1 MKLYAFLYLLAFCF
15 LSQNMSYAS
24 EPKLT
29 KAKKPAWLRVSDKQA
44 ELPNL
49 EDISDGYYYEKVEY
63 QVNLAN
69 QTRFYGTVKTIVENA
84 GTENAGQINIF
95 FDPQYQTLTL
105 HELYIVREGKQMD
118 RLDLNKFKLMASETE
133 LSRSIYNGTYSAY
146 LLLEDLRKDD
156 KIVMSYSLKGF
167 NPVFGNKFFDTYFL
181 QSYEPIGALHVNYIV
196 PKDRQLRFKSFV
208 GAPQASQQDLGNST
222 SYYWDIAGTEKV
234 DYEFYTPLWHSTRQR
249 IECSEFKGW
258 MDVAKWAADVNP
270 IPELKHGGELQQ
282 FVEKLWEN
290 ANDDSTEY
298 LKLVADFVQNEIR
311 YMGVEVGEYSHR
323 ANTPENV
330 FRQRYGDCKDK
341 SVLMGAMLKSKD
353 IESTLVLVNSYEEYG
368 LKDYLPSPSAFNH
381 VVLYVSIDERGQYI
395 DPTIPNQGGN
405 IRNRYFPFYGKVLWA
420 KKGEKL
426 RDTEHIVAGNTRVE
440 ERFYLQKDGSAQLD
454 VSTIYIG
461 TDADN
466 IRSYFKQTAKN
477 QIEKSYVQYYQG
489 LYKQL
494 TKRSALTFEDDLLNN
509 IFYVEEYYDI
519 KSFPETDAF
528 SNRRAISLY
537 STNLSNY
544 LPDVTDMRIG
554 PIALQYPLSLEHDI
568 YVINPEGIAVPP
580 LRESSFLNRDSYYFG
595 KTITTQQDTLK
606 IAYRLGAHDTYV
618 KVADVNQ
625 YIADFANK
633 HELFSLAVYLDN
645 DGFVVGS
652 TTQGKNNFWAMA
664 GFVGLLALFT
674 ILVMKFYNPQGATSL
689 IPMYDELQYDRI
701 GGWLIVL
708 LIVLVATLFRTFFVG
723 MVQLF
728 FKEDVWSALQYNIG
742 VPPFLYVMLII
753 LEFVSNTGIIF
764 LCGYCVYL
772 MLKRRDIFPQTLFFL
787 LMFQLVFVVLD
798 TILAAIIFKQS
809 SNVYD
814 GISESFRAIIFALIW
829 SLYIFNSTR
838 VKGTFL
844 VASTP
849 QASEEIYYTEIPSS
863 VLPEIPTSIRK
874 EDSHN
879 ES

>member
-1 MKLYAFLYLLAFCF
+1 
-15 LSQNMSYAS
+15 MSYAA
-24 EPKLT
+24 EPTLT
-29 KAKKPAWLRVSDKQA
+29 KAKKPAWLRVSEKQV
-44 ELPNL
+44 EHPNL
-49 EDISDGYYYEKVEY
+49 EDISDGYYYEQVEY
-63 QVNLAN
+63 QVNLAD
-69 QTRFYGTVKTIVENA
+69 QTRFYRTVKAIVENA

-95 FDPQYQTLTL
+95 FEPQYQTLTL

-118 RLDLNKFKLMASETE
+118 RLDLRKFKLMASETE
-133 LSRSIYNGTYSAY
+133 LSRSIYNGTYLAY

-167 NPVFGNKFFDTYFL
+167 NPVFGDKFFDTYFL

-196 PKDRQLRFKSFV
+196 PKDRKLRFKCFV
-208 GAPQASQQDLGNST
+208 GAPQASQQDLGSST

-258 MDVAKWAADVNP
+258 MDVAQWAAEVNP
-270 IPELKHGGELQQ
+270 IPELKRGGELQQ
-282 FVEKLWEN
+282 FVEKLWKE
-290 ANDDSTEY
+290 ANGDPTEY
-298 LKLVADFVQNEIR
+298 LKMVADFVQNEIR

-323 ANTPENV
+323 ANKPENV

-341 SVLMGAMLKSKD
+341 SVLIGAMLKSKG
-353 IESTLVLVNSYEEYG
+353 IESTLVLLNSYEEYG
-368 LKDYLPSPSAFNH
+368 LNEYLPSPSAFNH
-381 VVLYVSIDERGQYI
+381 VVLYVSIDGRGQYI

-405 IRNRYFPFYGKVLWA
+405 IADRYFPFYGKVLWA

-426 RDTEHIVAGNTRVE
+426 RDTERIVAGNTRLE
-440 ERFYLQKDGSAQLD
+440 ERFYLQKDGSARLD
-454 VSTIYIG
+454 VSTIYTG
-461 TDADN
+461 ADADN

-494 TKRSALTFEDDLLNN
+494 TKRSALIFEDDLPNN
-509 IFYVEEYYDI
+509 IFYLKEEYDI
-519 KSFPETDAF
+519 KSFPETDAL

-544 LPDVTDMRIG
+544 LPDVTDMRVG

-568 YVINPEGIAVPP
+568 YVINPEGVAVPP

-606 IAYRLGAHDTYV
+606 IAYRLGSHDTYV
-618 KVADVNQ
+618 KVANVNE
-625 YIADFANK
+625 YVADFANK

-645 DGFVVGS
+645 DGFVIGS

-664 GFVGLLALFT
+664 AFVGLLALFT
-674 ILVMKFYNPQGATSL
+674 FLIMKFYNPQGATSL
-689 IPMYDELQYDRI
+689 ITVYDEIQYDRI

-708 LIVLVATLFRTFFVG
+708 LLSLTATMFRTFFVG

-728 FKEDVWSALQYNIG
+728 FKQDVWSALQYDIG
-742 VPPFLYVMLII
+742 ISSFLYAILIC
-753 LEFVSNTGIIF
+753 LEFVGNTGIIF
-764 LCGYCVYL
+764 LSGYCVFL

-787 LMFQLVFVVLD
+787 LMFQLVFVISD
-798 TILAAIIFKQS
+798 AILATVIFKQS
-809 SNVYD
+809 LHVYN
-814 GISESFRAIIFALIW
+814 GVSEIFRAIIFALIW

-838 VKGTFL
+838 VKGTFV
-844 VASTP
+844 VASKP
-849 QASEEIYYTEIPSS
+849 QGPEETLYTEIPSS
-863 VLPEIPTSIRK
+863 VLPEIPTAIHQK
-874 EDSHN
+874 DGN
-879 ES
+879 EES

>member
-1 MKLYAFLYLLAFCF
+1 MKLYTFFCLVLICF
-15 LSQNMSYAS
+15 LSQNMGYAG
-24 EPKLT
+24 EPKLV
-29 KAKKPAWLRVSDKQA
+29 KAKKPTWLRGSDKQV

-49 EDISDGYYYEKVEY
+49 EDISDGYYYEEVEY
-63 QVNLAN
+63 QVNLAQ
-69 QTRFYGTVKTIVENA
+69 QTRFYRTVKTLIENA

-95 FDPQYQTLTL
+95 FEPQYQTLTL
-105 HELYIVREGKQMD
+105 HELYIVREGRQLD
-118 RLDLNKFKLMASETE
+118 RLDLSKFKLMASETE

-167 NPVFGNKFFDTYFL
+167 NPVFGDKFFDTYFL
-181 QSYEPIGALHVNYIV
+181 QSYEPVGALHVNYIV
-196 PKDRQLRFKSFV
+196 PKDRKLKFKSFV
-208 GAPQASQQDLGNST
+208 GAPQASQQDLGSSI

-258 MDVAKWAADVNP
+258 MDVAKWAAEVNP
-270 IPELKHGGELQQ
+270 IPELKHRGELQQ
-282 FVEKLWEN
+282 FVEKLWEKAN
-290 ANDDSTEY
+290 ADPTEY
-298 LKLVADFVQNEIR
+298 LKMVADFVQNEIR

-341 SVLMGAMLKSKD
+341 SVLMGAMLKSKE

-368 LKDYLPSPSAFNH
+368 LKEYLPSPSAFNH
-381 VVLYVSIDERGQYI
+381 VVLYVSMDGRGQYI

-405 IRNRYFPFYGKVLWA
+405 IRDRYFPFYGKVLWA

-426 RDTEHIVAGNTRVE
+426 RDTERIVAGNTRVE

-454 VSTIYIG
+454 VSTIYTG
-461 TDADN
+461 ADADN

-489 LYKQL
+489 VYKQL
-494 TKRSALTFEDDLLNN
+494 TKRSALTFDDDLSNN
-509 IFYVEEYYDI
+509 LFYVKEHYDI

-528 SNRRAISLY
+528 SNRRSISLY
-537 STNLSNY
+537 SANLSNY
-544 LPDVTDMRIG
+544 LPDVTEMRVG

-568 YVINPEGIAVPP
+568 YVVNPKGVAVPP
-580 LRESSFLNRDSYYFG
+580 FRESSFLNRDSYYFG
-595 KTITTQQDTLK
+595 KTITSQQDTLK
-606 IAYRLGAHDTYV
+606 IAYRLGSHDTYV

-625 YIADFANK
+625 YVADFANK

-652 TTQGKNNFWAMA
+652 VTQGKSNFWAIA
-664 GFVGLLALFT
+664 AFVGLLALFT
-674 ILVMKFYNPQGATSL
+674 ILVMKFYNSQEATSL
-689 IPMYDELQYDRI
+689 ITMYDEVHYDRI
-701 GGWLIVL
+701 GGWLIIL
-708 LIVLVATLFRTFFVG
+708 LISLIATLFRTFFLG
-723 MVQLF
+723 MVDLF
-728 FKEDVWSALQYNIG
+728 FKQDVWAALQYDIG
-742 VPPFLYVMLII
+742 VPPFLYAMFIL
-753 LEFVSNTGIIF
+753 LEFVGNTGIIF

-787 LMFQLVFVVLD
+787 LMFQLVFVILD
-798 TILAAIIFKQS
+798 TIVAVVIFKQS
-809 SNVYD
+809 LEVYV
-814 GISESFRAIIFALIW
+814 GMSEIFRAIIFALIW

-844 VASTP
+844 VASNP
-849 QASEEIYYTEIPSS
+849 QAPEETLYTELPSS
-863 VLPEIPTSIRK
+863 VLPEIPTATHMEDGNK
-874 EDSHN
+874 ES
-879 ES
+879 

>member
-1 MKLYAFLYLLAFCF
+1 MKLYTFLYLLAFCF
-15 LSQNMSYAS
+15 LSQNVSYAA

-29 KAKKPAWLRVSDKQA
+29 KTKKPAWLRVSDKQA

-49 EDISDGYYYEKVEY
+49 EDISDGYYYEEVEY
-63 QVNLAN
+63 QVNLVD
-69 QTRFYGTVKTIVENA
+69 QTRFYRTVKTIIENA
-84 GTENAGQINIF
+84 GTENAGQINISF
-95 FDPQYQTLTL
+95 EPQYQTLTL
-105 HELYIVREGKQMD
+105 HELYIVREGRKVD
-118 RLDLNKFKLMASETE
+118 RLDLSKFKLLASETE

-167 NPVFGNKFFDTYFL
+167 NPVFGDKFFDTYFL

-196 PKDRQLRFKSFV
+196 PKDRKLRFKSFV
-208 GAPQASQQDLGNST
+208 GAPQASQQDLGSSI
-222 SYYWDIAGTEKV
+222 SYYWDVVGTEKA

-258 MDVAKWAADVNP
+258 MDVAKWAAEVNP
-270 IPELKHGGELQQ
+270 IPELKHGSELRQ
-282 FVEKLWEN
+282 FVEKLWKG
-290 ANDDSTEY
+290 ADADPMEY
-298 LKLVADFVQNEIR
+298 LKMVADFVQNEIR
-311 YMGVEVGEYSHR
+311 YMGIEVGEYSHR

-341 SVLMGAMLKSKD
+341 SVLMGAMLKSKN

-368 LKDYLPSPSAFNH
+368 LKEYLPSPSAFNH
-381 VVLYVSIDERGQYI
+381 VVIYVSIDGRGQYI

-405 IRNRYFPFYGKVLWA
+405 ISNRYFPFYGKVLWA

-426 RDTEHIVAGNTRVE
+426 RDTEHIVAGNTRLE
-440 ERFYLQKDGSAQLD
+440 ERFFLQKDGSAQLD
-454 VSTIYIG
+454 VSTIYYG
-461 TDADN
+461 ADADN
-466 IRSYFKQTAKN
+466 IRSYFKQNAKN

-489 LYKQL
+489 LYSQL
-494 TKRSALTFEDDLLNN
+494 TKRSALTFEDDLSNN
-509 IFYVEEYYDI
+509 LFYVKEQYDI

-568 YVINPEGIAVPP
+568 YVINPEGVAVPP
-580 LRESSFLNRDSYYFG
+580 FRESSFLNRDSYYFG
-595 KTITTQQDTLK
+595 KTITTQRDTLK
-606 IAYRLGAHDTYV
+606 IAYRLGSHDTYV
-618 KVADVNQ
+618 KVANVNE
-625 YIADFANK
+625 YVADFANK

-645 DGFVVGS
+645 EGFVIGS
-652 TTQGKNNFWAMA
+652 TTQGKSNFWAIA
-664 GFVGLLALFT
+664 AFVGLLALFT
-674 ILVMKFYNPQGATSL
+674 LLIMKFYNPQKATSL
-689 IPMYDELQYDRI
+689 ITMYDDVQYDRI

-708 LIVLVATLFRTFFVG
+708 LIALIVSLFRTFFLG
-723 MVQLF
+723 MVDLF
-728 FKEDVWSALQYNIG
+728 FKQDVWAALQYDIG

-798 TILAAIIFKQS
+798 TILAALIFKQS
-809 SNVYD
+809 AHVYN
-814 GISESFRAIIFALIW
+814 GISEIFRAIIFALIW
-829 SLYIFNSTR
+829 SLYLFNSTR

-844 VASTP
+844 IASKRQTP
-849 QASEEIYYTEIPSS
+849 EETFYIEIPSPL
-863 VLPEIPTSIRK
+863 LPEIPTAIHK
-874 EDSHN
+874 EDPN
-879 ES
+879 TES